1 MVSAIER
8 FQCIKILFLRK
19 WHNSLFFICFL
30 IFYRNY
36 DVVCR
41 QNLDDVTLE
50 QVMVQTLDIIG
61 KRDKNFKCVEVL
73 VGLLLA
79 KKHRKVE
86 EFALSLV

>member
-19 WHNSLFFICFL
+19 WHNLLFFICFL

-50 QVMVQTLDIIG
+50 QVMVQTLVKEIKIPDPG
-61 KRDKNFKCVEVL
+61 DSWESP
-73 VGLLLA
+73 
-79 KKHRKVE
+79 KVR
-86 EFALSLV
+86 LHQSQSTSV